1 VLSFLQAC
9 CLVLLTRTASSR
21 PGCLFHRGDWSV
33 DPGSVLQLLG
43 ESPGLVDFLLE
54 LLVQDP
60 IQEQPSTAAHLST
73 PTSSTCSGS
82 VISLEAQSL
91 DDEDSAWSTL
101 ETESSY
107 EDECIASTSPP
118 LIGRYKQDASK
129 IESGQAIEFLELA
142 RSRLSHGD
150 YASLLE
156 VFCSLHKVEE
166 VTEKMEMEIW
176 ALVSLD
182 SELTLSFQK
191 LFPSLA

>member
-1 VLSFLQAC
+1 
-9 CLVLLTRTASSR
+9 
-21 PGCLFHRGDWSV
+21 V

-43 ESPGLVDFLLE
+43 ESPGLVEFLLE

-60 IQEQPSTAAHLST
+60 IQGQPSTAGHLST

-82 VISLEAQSL
+82 VDTQSL
-91 DDEDSAWSTL
+91 DDGDSAWSTL

-107 EDECIASTSPP
+107 EDECIASTSSP

-150 YASLLE
+150 YDSLLE
-156 VFCSLHKVEE
+156 VFCSLHDVEE
-166 VTEKMEMEIW
+166 VTEKMEKEIW

-182 SELTLSFQK
+182 SELTLSFQR